1 MIAGAIV
8 FAVLVLV
15 ALLVVLTVIYDQ
27 TKAAKLQLPK
37 RVERELEAKTPKFM
51 VLLSRKFVSDDEKI
65 YNYLFFKLSTG
76 DDDAVMTGSQGRPEV
91 FFEFDFFG
99 IREQVRTMPVLS
111 VSFITEWLKGNDQE
125 NTIARC
131 LKANIPLEAVFFTQK
146 SCALLFAQRFGGAL
160 LSLSGNCKFE
170 TPLRLNERHTKKF
183 LEDSI

>member
-1 MIAGAIV
+1 MTAGAIV
-8 FAVLVLV
+8 FTVFALI

-27 TKAAKLQLPK
+27 TKVAKSRVSK
-37 RVERELEAKTPKFM
+37 RVEKELEVKAPKFA

-65 YNYLFFKLSTG
+65 YDYLFFKLSTG
-76 DDDAVMTGSQGRPEV
+76 DDDAVMTGNQGRPEV
-91 FFEFDFFG
+91 LFEFDFFG
-99 IREQVRTMPVLS
+99 IREQVRIMPVLS
-111 VSFITEWLKGNDQE
+111 ASFIAEWLKGNDQE
-125 NTIARC
+125 NMIARC

-183 LEDSI
+183 LESSI